1 MPFCRAFA
9 FKSAG
14 LGTLAKGNAQH
25 RLSPDFPSALTT
37 LMLACPR
44 PGQPPAAFTRRCR
57 PRASLAHNGRTEP
70 ARPGDGTMQV
80 DALRTIEPNNAPS
93 LAPDD
98 RPIDL
103 VHLART
109 TLGDRSLER
118 EVLQLFDRQSA
129 LLIAR
134 LHSAGPDGVAMITHT
149 MEGSARGIGAWR
161 VARAAE

>member
-1 MPFCRAFA
+1 
-9 FKSAG
+9 
-14 LGTLAKGNAQH
+14 
-25 RLSPDFPSALTT
+25 
-37 LMLACPR
+37 
-44 PGQPPAAFTRRCR
+44 
-57 PRASLAHNGRTEP
+57 
-70 ARPGDGTMQV
+70 MQV
-80 DALRTIEPNNAPS
+80 EALRTIDSKDVPP

-134 LHSAGPDGVAMITHT
+134 LRHAGPDGVAMIAHT
-149 MEGSARGIGAWR
+149 LKGSARGIGAWR
-161 VARAAE
+161 VARAAEAVELAGSTESGAALERLAAATDEARAVIADLLKAN